1 MIRIALSVALL
12 IGSVLWLPP
21 TKGATIEEQSQVI
34 DEVIS
39 LCNYYNTSCSV
50 RIVNDFRYKAYT
62 QYNNI
67 TYSNSLGEL
76 LNKDELRCILFHE
89 LGHVLNNHSNKGVM
103 FQNKAYEE
111 GRSLTQDETKQIR
124 HRFEYEADSTMVRL
138 LVKNKKPNR
147 FKEALSK
154 VSKGSNIYRESI
166 SHPSTYNRIQNVDK
180 YYKFLKENK

>member
-1 MIRIALSVALL
+1 MIRTIISISLL

-62 QYNNI
+62 QYNKI
-67 TYSNSLGEL
+67 TYSNSIGDL
-76 LNKDELRCILFHE
+76 LTKDELRCILFHE
-89 LGHVLNNHSNKGVM
+89 LGHVLNDHSNKGIM
-103 FQNKAYEE
+103 FQNKAYNE

-124 HRFEYEADSTMVRL
+124 HYFEYEADSTMTRL
-138 LVKNKKPNR
+138 LFENKKPNK
-147 FKEALSK
+147 FKEAIGK
-154 VSKGSNIYRESI
+154 ITAGSNIYNESI
-166 SHPSTYNRIQNVDK
+166 SHPSTFNRIQNVNR
-180 YYKFLKENK
+180 YYKLLQDN